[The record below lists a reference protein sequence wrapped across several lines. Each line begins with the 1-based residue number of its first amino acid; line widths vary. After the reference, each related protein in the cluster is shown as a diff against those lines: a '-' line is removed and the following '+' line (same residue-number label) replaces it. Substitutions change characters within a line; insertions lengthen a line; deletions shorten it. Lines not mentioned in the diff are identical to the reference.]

1 MTESLKFTSP
11 APAPVSGVLACA
23 SSEAGAENNLKLARA
38 IVVEVADR
46 GAEQHVKIKVG
57 TLLALALGLEGVMKV
72 MASLEAD
79 RDSKIKAL
87 SEWEVFGVEM
97 LEQKFKCLPVVNMK
111 PEEKRKRIAAGID
124 TLTQRLDE
132 RSEDL
137 ALVDGQLNEWRT
149 HTRHILDTYF
159 ATYPT
164 SNSNDRNLRLIMKAA
179 IESAHNKNKQLNN
192 DYNAMHNRAYESDQL
207 RKAAERERD
216 DVINLNRN
224 AAEEIANLQK
234 RNEHLDQT
242 VVDLVRQRDK
252 NGQQANQLANELVEK
267 RKEIS
272 RLLEIIDRLHAEIA
286 EKRDI
291 IGAATQRCTAL
302 TNEAKAMSKN
312 NSELAARLANAGLEI
327 GSYKQLVEDL
337 KAGIAFDRGTVKR
350 QAETIERLY
359 GQLNEWHDWATDVIC
374 SPSSLGGEAQRTAIT
389 AAMRKRKERIEGQES
404 AIRALTVQRDL
415 WLQWAKQ
422 FTGKDNASWSEL
434 LDLVKAKVKAITEGV
449 DGPAEHTMCG
459 TMKVTQ
465 LKDDVVVSDEPVKE
479 YGLPGVRSGTMIL
492 NGVIHSGSI
501 QASKVTFSDEMKAA
515 IREVIRDEIADLNKA
530 VVDILSKMRK

>member
-11 APAPVSGVLACA
+11 APAPVSDVLACA
-23 SSEAGAENNLKLARA
+23 SREAGAENNLKLARA

-46 GAEQHVKIKVG
+46 GADQHVKIKAG
-57 TLLALALGLEGVMKV
+57 TLLALALGLEGVMKG

-97 LEQKFKCLPVVNMK
+97 LEQKFKCLPVANMK

-291 IGAATQRCTAL
+291 IGAETQRCTAL
-302 TNEAKAMSKN
+302 TNDAKAMSKN

-327 GSYKQLVEDL
+327 ASYKLLVKDL
-337 KAGIAFDRGTVKR
+337 KAGTAFDRGTVKR
-350 QAETIERLY
+350 QEETIERLY

-389 AAMRKRKERIEGQES
+389 AAMRKRKERIESLEQ
-404 AIRALTVQRDL
+404 IVKDVVVQRDA
-415 WLQWAKQ
+415 WVIWARGY
-422 FTGKDNASWSEL
+422 TNAPAGINSTEQL
-434 LDLVKAKVKAITEGV
+434 IDMVKEKVKGSQ
-449 DGPAEHTMCG
+449 HTFQG
-459 TMKVTQ
+459 TPKVTK
-465 LKDDVVVSDEPVKE
+465 LKDDVLLTSRGWCMIRDGNV
-479 YGLPGVRSGTMIL
+479 TME
-492 NGVIHSGSI
+492 NAVIASSI
-501 QASKVTFSDEMKAA
+501 PASKVTLSDEMKAA
-515 IREVIRDEIADLNKA
+515 IREVIQKELSPINGAIAD
-530 VVDILSKMRK
+530 ILFKMRK

>member
-23 SSEAGAENNLKLARA
+23 SREAGAENNLKLARA

-46 GAEQHVKIKVG
+46 GADQHVKIKVG

-164 SNSNDRNLRLIMKAA
+164 SNSNDRNLRLIMTAA
-179 IESAHNKNKQLNN
+179 IESAHNKNKQLNK
-192 DYNAMHNRAYESDQL
+192 DYNAMHNRAYASDQL
-207 RKAAERERD
+207 REAAERERD

-224 AAEEIANLQK
+224 AAEEITHLQK

-291 IGAATQRCTAL
+291 IGAATLRCTAL
-302 TNEAKAMSKN
+302 TNDAKAMSKN

-337 KAGIAFDRGTVKR
+337 KAGTAFDRGTVKR
-350 QAETIERLY
+350 QADTIDRLY

-374 SPSSLGGEAQRTAIT
+374 SQSSLGGEAQRTAIT
-389 AAMRKRKERIEGQES
+389 AAMRKRKERIESLEQIVKDVV
-404 AIRALTVQRDL
+404 AQRDA
-415 WLQWAKQ
+415 WVIWARGY
-422 FTGKDNASWSEL
+422 TNAPAGIHSTEQL
-434 LDLVKAKVKAITEGV
+434 LSMVKAKVKATAEGI

-459 TMKVTQ
+459 TLKVTQ
-465 LKDDVVVSDEPVKE
+465 MKGDVVARDGSWAMLKH
-479 YGLPGVRSGTMIL
+479 G
-492 NGVIHSGSI
+492 NAVIAGNI
-501 QASKVTFSDEMKAA
+501 PTSKLTLGEEMKEA
-515 IREVIRDEIADLNKA
+515 IREVVREEMSSALKQAIKNELDKLT
-530 VVDILSKMRK
+530 M

>member
-11 APAPVSGVLACA
+11 APAPVSDVLVCA
-23 SSEAGAENNLKLARA
+23 SRNADAENDIRLARA
-38 IVVEVADR
+38 IDVELDGR
-46 GAEQHVKIKVG
+46 GTEQHVNIKVG
-57 TLLALALGLEGVMKV
+57 TLRVLADAVMSLAKQKV
-72 MASLEAD
+72 SLEA
-79 RDSKIKAL
+79 AL
-87 SEWEVFGVEM
+87 VE
-97 LEQKFKCLPVVNMK
+97 
-111 PEEKRKRIAAGID
+111 RK
-124 TLTQRLDE
+124 
-132 RSEDL
+132 EDL
-137 ALVDGQLNEWRT
+137 ALVNGQLNEWRM

-159 ATYPT
+159 ATYPV
-164 SNSNDRNLRLIMKAA
+164 SNANDLNLRLIMKSE
-179 IESAHNKNKQLNN
+179 IQSAYNKNKQLNKGYDATRN
-192 DYNAMHNRAYESDQL
+192 SADASDQL

-224 AAEEIANLQK
+224 AAEENQHLQK

-302 TNEAKAMSKN
+302 TNDAKAMSKN

-327 GSYKQLVEDL
+327 GNYKQLVEDL
-337 KAGIAFDRGTVKR
+337 KAGTAFDRGTVKR
-350 QAETIERLY
+350 QADTIDRLY

-389 AAMRKRKERIEGQES
+389 AAMRKRKERIESLEQIVKDVV
-404 AIRALTVQRDL
+404 AQRDA
-415 WLQWAKQ
+415 WVIWARGY
-422 FTGKDNASWSEL
+422 TNAPACIHSTEQL
-434 LDLVKAKVKAITEGV
+434 LSMVKAKVKASTV
-449 DGPAEHTMCG
+449 DIDGKQTMCG
-459 TMKVTQ
+459 TVKVTK
-465 LKDDVVVSDEPVKE
+465 LKDDVVVSGEPVKE

-492 NGVIHSGSI
+492 NGVIHSGNI

-515 IREVIRDEIADLNKA
+515 IREVIEKELAPINSAIT
-530 VVDILSKMRK
+530 DIISKMRK

>member
-23 SSEAGAENNLKLARA
+23 SREAGAENNLKLARA

-46 GAEQHVKIKVG
+46 GADQHVKIKVG

-72 MASLEAD
+72 MASIEAD

-164 SNSNDRNLRLIMKAA
+164 SNSNDRNLRLIMTAA
-179 IESAHNKNKQLNN
+179 IESAHNKNKQLNK
-192 DYNAMHNRAYESDQL
+192 DYNAMHNRAYASDQL
-207 RKAAERERD
+207 REAAERERD

-224 AAEEIANLQK
+224 AAEEIAHLQK

-302 TNEAKAMSKN
+302 TNDAKAMSKN

-327 GSYKQLVEDL
+327 ANYKQLVEDL
-337 KAGIAFDRGTVKR
+337 KAGTAVDRDTVKR
-350 QAETIERLY
+350 QADTIDRLY

-374 SPSSLGGEAQRTAIT
+374 SPSSMGAEAQRTAIT
-389 AAMRKRKERIEGQES
+389 SAMRKRKERVES
-404 AIRALTVQRDL
+404 LEATVKAIAAQRDAWVL
-415 WLQWAKQ
+415 WAKSYTDTCAVAYTNEQ
-422 FTGKDNASWSEL
+422 L
-434 LDLVKAKVKAITEGV
+434 LSLVKAKVKVSTV
-449 DGPAEHTMCG
+449 DIDGKQTMCG
-459 TMKVTQ
+459 TLKVTQ
-465 LKDDVVVSDEPVKE
+465 LKGDVVAS
-479 YGLPGVRSGTMIL
+479 
-492 NGVIHSGSI
+492 NGSWAMLKHGNAVIAGNI
-501 QASKVTFSDEMKAA
+501 PASKLTLGEEMKEA
-515 IREVIRDEIADLNKA
+515 IREVVREEMSSALKQAIKNELDKLT
-530 VVDILSKMRK
+530 M

>member
-23 SSEAGAENNLKLARA
+23 SREAGAENNLKLARA

-46 GAEQHVKIKVG
+46 GADQHVKIKVG

-149 HTRHILDTYF
+149 HTRHVLDTYF

-164 SNSNDRNLRLIMKAA
+164 SNSNDRNLRLIMTAA
-179 IESAHNKNKQLNN
+179 IESAHNKNKQLNK
-192 DYNAMHNRAYESDQL
+192 DYNAMHDRAYASDQL
-207 RKAAERERD
+207 REAAERERD

-224 AAEEIANLQK
+224 AAEEIAHLQK

-291 IGAATQRCTAL
+291 IGAATLRCTAL
-302 TNEAKAMSKN
+302 TNDAKAMSKQ
-312 NSELAARLANAGLEI
+312 NSDIAARLANAGLEI

-337 KAGIAFDRGTVKR
+337 KAGTAFDRGTVKR
-350 QAETIERLY
+350 QEETIDRLY

-389 AAMRKRKERIEGQES
+389 AAMRKRKERIESLEQIVKDVV
-404 AIRALTVQRDL
+404 AQRDA
-415 WLQWAKQ
+415 WVIWARGYTNAP
-422 FTGKDNASWSEL
+422 TGMHSTEQL
-434 LDLVKAKVKAITEGV
+434 LSMVKAKVKAITEGV

-465 LKDDVVVSDEPVKE
+465 LKGDVVASDGSWAMLKH
-479 YGLPGVRSGTMIL
+479 G
-492 NGVIHSGSI
+492 NAVIAGNI
-501 QASKVTFSDEMKAA
+501 PTSKLTLGEEMKEA
-515 IREVIRDEIADLNKA
+515 IREVVREEMSSALKQAIKNELDKLT
-530 VVDILSKMRK
+530 M

>member
-23 SSEAGAENNLKLARA
+23 SREAGAENNLKLARA
-38 IVVEVADR
+38 IVAEVADR
-46 GAEQHVKIKVG
+46 GADQHVKIKVG
-57 TLLALALGLEGVMKV
+57 TLLALALGLEGVEN
-72 MASLEAD
+72 LEAD
-79 RDSKIKAL
+79 RDSKNKAL

-164 SNSNDRNLRLIMKAA
+164 SNSNDRNLRLIMTAA
-179 IESAHNKNKQLNN
+179 IESAHNKNKQLNK
-192 DYNAMHNRAYESDQL
+192 DYNAMHDRAYASDQL
-207 RKAAERERD
+207 REAAERERD

-224 AAEEIANLQK
+224 AAEEIQHLQK

-302 TNEAKAMSKN
+302 TNDAKAMSKN

-327 GSYKQLVEDL
+327 ASYKLLVKDL
-337 KAGIAFDRGTVKR
+337 KAGTSFDRGTVKS
-350 QAETIERLY
+350 QADTIDRLY

-389 AAMRKRKERIEGQES
+389 AAMRKRKERIESLEQIVKDVV
-404 AIRALTVQRDL
+404 AQRDA
-415 WLQWAKQ
+415 WVIWARGY
-422 FTGKDNASWSEL
+422 TNAPAGIHSTEQL
-434 LDLVKAKVKAITEGV
+434 LSMVKAKVKAITEGV

-465 LKDDVVVSDEPVKE
+465 LKGDVVASDGSWAMLKH
-479 YGLPGVRSGTMIL
+479 GNT
-492 NGVIHSGSI
+492 VIAGNI
-501 QASKVTFSDEMKAA
+501 PASKLTLGEEMKEA
-515 IREVIRDEIADLNKA
+515 IREVVREEMSSALKQAIKNELDKLT
-530 VVDILSKMRK
+530 M